1 MFMAL
6 SRSVVWR
13 PFFALVCASGFLQ
26 AQQDQQYLVDHSD
39 CLYFGAKHEMFA
51 DTGLNEKS
59 NPQRSRLSAL
69 TSTVAGALS
78 VVEARSSA
86 DAAAQP
92 TTNTIDT
99 YLFAAMKDAGVTP
112 ADPTTDLEFI
122 RRVTLDLTGRIPTPA
137 RVVSFVNDTS
147 ADKRAKLIDELLAKY
162 EWIDKWTMFFGDLFK
177 NASNTTQINRYPEG
191 RDAFNKWIKDSLAA
205 NKPYNQMATELIS
218 ATGPDT
224 FTQGE
229 LNWIVGGRV
238 TGGPT
243 QDTWDQQA
251 ANVAETFLG
260 LANMNCLMCHNGR
273 GHLDTLNLWA
283 SKTTR
288 STAWQ
293 LSAFF
298 TQNYLTQYKP
308 QDKTMNGYWA
318 WGPNK
323 NQAPGV
329 YTLGSTTGNR
339 PPRNPLTLTAK
350 TVMPSYFF
358 NGDSPS
364 KSDDY
369 QAFLAKEVTSDIQ
382 FSRAIVNYI
391 WQQFFARGI
400 VEPANQFDLARLDP
414 DNPPPAPWTL
424 QPSNPRLLN
433 ALSQDFVA
441 AKFDLKAL
449 MREITNSRAYQLSSR
464 YDPAAWDVAWEPL
477 FARKLV
483 RRLWGEEVH
492 DAVAQSSNMIP
503 TYKIN
508 DFGTTNWAMQFPEP
522 RNIPGGAV
530 GYFLDTFERG
540 NRDDQ
545 TRRGDGSIL
554 QALSLINDNFVM
566 SRIKPS
572 GAGANANLLAANM
585 ALTDDQIIQNFYLAV
600 LSRYP
605 TTAEKNTAIA
615 QLQSGNR
622 LQQIEDLLWSLY
634 NKVDFIY
641 NY

>member
-1 MFMAL
+1 MAL
-6 SRSVVWR
+6 SRSAVWLSLS
-13 PFFALVCASGFLQ
+13 ALVCTPGFLQ
-26 AQQDQQYLVDHSD
+26 AQQEQQYLVDHSD
-39 CLYFGAKHEMFA
+39 CQYFGAKHETFA
-51 DTGLNEKS
+51 HTGLNEKS
-59 NPQRSRLSAL
+59 NPAQRSRLSAL
-69 TSTVAGALS
+69 TSMVASALP
-78 VVEARSSA
+78 VQDARSSV
-86 DAAAQP
+86 DAGAQAS
-92 TTNTIDT
+92 TNTIDT

-122 RRVTLDLTGRIPTPA
+122 RRVTLDLTGRIPKPD
-137 RVVSFVNDTS
+137 RVVSFVNDPTT
-147 ADKRAKLIDELLAKY
+147 DKRAKLVDELLAKS

-205 NKPYNQMATELIS
+205 NKPYNRMATELIS
-218 ATGPDT
+218 ASGPNT

-251 ANVAETFLG
+251 TNVAETFLG

-283 SKTTR
+283 SHTTR

-298 TQNYLTQYKP
+298 TQNILTQYKP

-339 PPRNPLTLTAK
+339 PPRMPLTLTTK

-391 WQQFFARGI
+391 WQQFFTRGI

-433 ALSQDFVA
+433 ALAQDFVA

-449 MREITNSRAYQLSSR
+449 MREIANSRAYQLSSR
-464 YDPAAWDVAWEPL
+464 YDPATWDVAWEPL

-492 DAVAQSSNMIP
+492 DAVAQSSNMLP
-503 TYKIN
+503 TPYKIN
-508 DFGTTNWAMQFPEP
+508 DFGTTSLAMQFPEP

-554 QALSLINDNFVM
+554 QALSLLNDNFVM

-572 GAGANANLLAANM
+572 GTGANANLLAANM

-622 LQQIEDLLWSLY
+622 LQPIEDLLWSLY

>member
-1 MFMAL
+1 
-6 SRSVVWR
+6 
-13 PFFALVCASGFLQ
+13 
-26 AQQDQQYLVDHSD
+26 
-39 CLYFGAKHEMFA
+39 MFA
-51 DTGLNEKS
+51 HTGLNEKS
-59 NPQRSRLSAL
+59 NPAQRSRLSAL
-69 TSTVAGALS
+69 TSTVASALP
-78 VVEARSSA
+78 VVAARSSA

-218 ATGPDT
+218 ATGPNT

-283 SKTTR
+283 SHTTR

-433 ALSQDFVA
+433 ALSQDFVT

-572 GAGANANLLAANM
+572 GTGANANLLAANM